1 MTVQFDN
8 QGFAIESGFM
18 TVHVIDAQGVYV
30 HSEEQYIS
38 EGGGLSANAVLS
50 EPKAARQ
57 GFAVQWT
64 GKVWQYVE
72 DHRGEVY
79 YNTQTKAE
87 VTISE
92 LGKIPENLTA
102 LQPSDP
108 NCEWNGEVWVLR
120 AEKQAELK
128 AQKLQQFIAGID
140 DKAASIYSTWTRFEQ
155 EYVQRETAA
164 KVFKEANYQG
174 EVSRFIADFATK
186 AGFDN
191 KTATDLILLQAESL
205 RKLLVELANQRM
217 RKYELKQADLSEEQM
232 QAIYNDI
239 IQQMD
244 NLAEV
249 YNNG

>member
-38 EGGGLSANAVLS
+38 EGGSLSANAVLS

-128 AQKLQQFIAGID
+128 AQKLQQFIDGVD
-140 DKAASIYSTWTRFEQ
+140 NKASRIYSIWTRFEI
-155 EYVQRETAA
+155 EYAQREAA
-164 KVFKEANYQG
+164 AVAFKAANYQG

-186 AGFDN
+186 AGIDN
-191 KTATDLILLQAESL
+191 VTATNLILVQAEGL

-217 RKYELKQADLSEEQM
+217 RKYELKKPNLTEDEM
-232 QAIYNDI
+232 QTIYDDI

-244 NLAEV
+244 NLAEA